1 MKDYSK
7 YIKSEYGF
15 IIDIKT
21 NIEENTIEVT
31 TSKSKKGEPHVYV
44 LTKENLEKLYQ
55 RLENQY
61 KLLINNQFRILEDHK
76 NERKRKTKWID
87 IIAFAGLAL
96 TAIVSFVSF
105 IQAMFLL
112 ILSSSILL
120 GKHFIEKN
128 QENKFKE
135 ELETYKYYL
144 ENRKNIESQD
154 KKDNNITININTKT
168 NNELVDNQE
177 LVNQQLIDETFNIG
191 LMDKISL
198 KQLKEILLRYKISKA
213 LEEEQYFHIEEQE
226 ETKTKSKS
234 LFKK

>member
-213 LEEEQYFHIEEQE
+213 LEEDQYFHIEEQE
-226 ETKTKSKS
+226 ETKKRA

>member
-44 LTKENLEKLYQ
+44 LTKENLEKLYE

-61 KLLINNQFRILEDHK
+61 KLLINNQFRILE
-76 NERKRKTKWID
+76 NYQQERKRKTKWID
-87 IIAFAGLAL
+87 IVAFAGLAL
-96 TAIVSFVSF
+96 TAFVSFVSF
-105 IQAMFLL
+105 TQAILLL
-112 ILSSSILL
+112 IIFSSILL

-135 ELETYKYYL
+135 ELETYKYYI

-177 LVNQQLIDETFNIG
+177 LVNKELIDETFNIG

-198 KQLKEILLRYKISKA
+198 KQLKEILLRYKISKS
-213 LEEEQYFHIEEQE
+213 LEEDQYFHIEEEQ
-226 ETKTKSKS
+226 ETKKRA

>member
-87 IIAFAGLAL
+87 IVAFAGLAL

-198 KQLKEILLRYKISKA
+198 KQLKEILLRYKISKS
-213 LEEEQYFHIEEQE
+213 LEEDQYFHIEEPE
-226 ETKTKSKS
+226 ETKKRA

>member
-15 IIDIKT
+15 ITDIKT

-44 LTKENLEKLYQ
+44 LTKENLEKLYE

-87 IIAFAGLAL
+87 IVGFAGLAL
-96 TAIVSFVSF
+96 TAFVSFVSF

-135 ELETYKYYL
+135 ELETYKYYI

-198 KQLKEILLRYKISKA
+198 KQLKEILLRYKISKS

-226 ETKTKSKS
+226 ETKKRA

>member
-15 IIDIKT
+15 ITNIKT

-31 TSKSKKGEPHVYV
+31 TSKSKKGQPHTYV
-44 LTKENLEKLYQ
+44 LTKENLEKLYK

-61 KLLINNQFRILEDHK
+61 QIIINNQYRILEDYK
-76 NERKRKTKWID
+76 KERKIKNTLIN
-87 IIAFAGLAL
+87 IIGYTGLFL
-96 TAIVSFVSF
+96 TVIAPLMQHLTQAI
-105 IQAMFLL
+105 ILL
-112 ILSSSILL
+112 ISSSSILL
-120 GKHFIEKN
+120 GNHFIEKN
-128 QENKFKE
+128 KEKKFKE
-135 ELETYKYYL
+135 ELETYDYYI
-144 ENRKNIESQD
+144 ENRKNIESLD

-168 NNELVDNQE
+168 NNELAENQE

-198 KQLKEILLRYKISKA
+198 KELKEILLRYKISKS
-213 LEEEQYFHIEEQE
+213 LEEEQYFHIDEEL
-226 ETKTKSKS
+226 ETKKRA

>member
-15 IIDIKT
+15 ITDIKT

-31 TSKSKKGEPHVYV
+31 TSKSKKGEPHIYV
-44 LTKENLEKLYQ
+44 LTKENLEKLYE

-87 IIAFAGLAL
+87 IVGFAGLAL
-96 TAIVSFVSF
+96 TVMVSFVSF

-144 ENRKNIESQD
+144 ENRKKIESQD

-198 KQLKEILLRYKISKA
+198 KQLKEILLRYKISKS
-213 LEEEQYFHIEEQE
+213 LEEDQYFHIEEEQ
-226 ETKTKSKS
+226 ETKKRA

>member
-15 IIDIKT
+15 ITDIKT

-31 TSKSKKGEPHVYV
+31 TSKSKKGEPHIYV
-44 LTKENLEKLYQ
+44 LTKENLEKLYE

-87 IIAFAGLAL
+87 IVGFAGLAL
-96 TAIVSFVSF
+96 TVIVSFVSF

-135 ELETYKYYL
+135 ELETYKYYI

-198 KQLKEILLRYKISKA
+198 KQLKEILLRYKISKS
-213 LEEEQYFHIEEQE
+213 LEEDQYFHIEEEQ
-226 ETKTKSKS
+226 ETKKRA